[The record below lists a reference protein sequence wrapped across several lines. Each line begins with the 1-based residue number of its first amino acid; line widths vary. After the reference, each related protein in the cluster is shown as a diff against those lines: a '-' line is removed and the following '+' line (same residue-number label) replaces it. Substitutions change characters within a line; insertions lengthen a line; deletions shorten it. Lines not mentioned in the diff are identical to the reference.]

1 MFADEEISRVNVTSS
16 ILMVSAALMFAGGLF
31 LPWYSIELG
40 VFERVTGTVGA
51 AYRVPTVMLGAMT
64 FVLGLLLRTELG
76 PRLWRLP
83 MAVTVAGAALA
94 VAIFDVT
101 LVVAHL
107 DDNLMFGGVRGP
119 AVVRAGAGLWVV
131 LIGSAMQCGTG
142 LLSWGLER
150 TPQIERRVRA

>member
-16 ILMVSAALMFAGGLF
+16 ILIVSAALMFAGGLF

-51 AYRVPTVMLGAMT
+51 AYRVPTIMLGAMT
-64 FVLGLLLRTELG
+64 FALGLLLRTEVG

-94 VAIFDVT
+94 IGLFDVT
-101 LVVAHL
+101 LVISHL
-107 DDNLMFGGVRGP
+107 NDNLMFGGVRGP
-119 AVVRAGAGLWVV
+119 AVVRVGAGLWVV
-131 LIGSAMQCGTG
+131 LIGAAMQCGTG

-150 TPQIERRVRA
+150 TPPIDRRVRA